1 MKNSSNS
8 INKQI
13 FTDEFEQVSVDE
25 IINQIKLNG
34 YFSFEKAISNEALN
48 EIEKMATE
56 SMLNF
61 NQNNIS
67 GVYKEKQYFFTNLL
81 TVSKSFYDFVTSK
94 FVLDICEKYMGNSF
108 RLTALRYYE
117 TYGKHH
123 MQWHTDNKTDKEFSK
138 FPGLIFI
145 CYLSDVNDGQFQYI
159 KRSHLWSSKKNFNDY
174 SDEFIE
180 QSHKQ
185 EIENFKYPRGSIIIY
200 NTHGIHRAKP
210 VMNNNFIRKSIFFQV
225 DNITNNSEPILLNT
239 SFIDKID
246 DKISMFLG
254 FGRPANYKIF
264 PKTSLNTLPL
274 SKDFIVKI
282 VKYAPYRLIRG
293 LFNFSPNFIKKFLR
307 DFVKKN
313 K

>member
-25 IINQIKLNG
+25 IINQIKING

-159 KRSHLWSSKKNFNDY
+159 KRSHLWSSKKDFNDY

-210 VMNNNFIRKSIFFQV
+210 VMNNNFKRKSIFFQV

>member
-1 MKNSSNS
+1 MNNSSNS
-8 INKQI
+8 KNKLI
-13 FTDEFEQVSVDE
+13 FTEDFENVSADE
-25 IINQIKLNG
+25 IINQIELNG
-34 YFSFEKAISNEALN
+34 YYAFEKALSNEALN
-48 EIEKMATE
+48 EIEKMAKE
-56 SMLNF
+56 STLNF

-94 FVLDICEKYMGNSF
+94 LVLDICEKYMGNSF

-159 KRSHLWSSKKNFNDY
+159 KGSHLWSSKRDFNDY

-210 VMNNNFIRKSIFFQV
+210 VMSSNFIRKSIFFQV

-246 DKISMFLG
+246 NKISMFLG

-264 PKTSLNTLPL
+264 PETSLNTLPL
-274 SKDFIVKI
+274 NINFIIKI
-282 VKYAPYRLIRG
+282 VKYAPYRLMRG
-293 LFNFSPNFIKKFLR
+293 LFNFSPNFIKKIIR
-307 DFVKKN
+307 DFGKKN
-313 K
+313 